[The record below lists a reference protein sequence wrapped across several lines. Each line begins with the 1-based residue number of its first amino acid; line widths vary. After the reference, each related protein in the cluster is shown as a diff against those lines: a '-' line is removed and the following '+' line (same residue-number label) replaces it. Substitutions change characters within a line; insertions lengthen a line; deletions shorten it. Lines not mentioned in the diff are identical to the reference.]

1 MRVSKRVT
9 MLVWVSVVVSLG
21 GCKRGPQPF
30 ADTLGRTF
38 TYECNDE
45 SGCTFTREGVPSNAK
60 KEGVLL
66 ARTGRILSV
75 CDVPHGVKE
84 APRPECRAVTCQT
97 NGCPPDPSGRR
108 LSCETGLCVAP
119 DAEITTDDAVLLCL
133 ADTDVGRS
141 AQSSARLALAY
152 SCGKPCKVPAS
163 CRQP

>member
-1 MRVSKRVT
+1 MRVWKRVT
-9 MLVWVSVVVSLG
+9 VFVCLSVVGSLG
-21 GCKRGPQPF
+21 GCTRGPQPF

-45 SGCTFTREGVPSNAK
+45 SGCTFTREGAPGNAK

-66 ARTGRILSV
+66 ARKGRVLSV

-84 APRPECRAVTCQT
+84 APTPQCRAVTCQAD
-97 NGCPPDPSGRR
+97 GCPPDPNGRR
-108 LSCETGLCVAP
+108 LTCENGLCVAP

-133 ADTDVGRS
+133 ADTKVGRG

-152 SCGKPCKVPAS
+152 SCGKPCEIPAS